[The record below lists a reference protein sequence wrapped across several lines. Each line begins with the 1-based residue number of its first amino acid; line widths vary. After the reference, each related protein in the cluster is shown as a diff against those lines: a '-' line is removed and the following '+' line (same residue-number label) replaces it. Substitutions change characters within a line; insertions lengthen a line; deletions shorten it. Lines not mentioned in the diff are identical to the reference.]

1 MPIRSLLDTRTE
13 RVSGI
18 TPNDTDINFLLS
30 DTHQSHPLTCQKS
43 NNYPS

>member
-18 TPNDTDINFLLS
+18 TPNDTDINFFLLS
-30 DTHQSHPLTCQKS
+30 DTHQSHPLTC
-43 NNYPS
+43 